1 VNRRL
6 LTRRPLIHYH
16 TQVIELLDG
25 GFDLAAN
32 FRPRLFVGQRRF
44 FYGYDAAVGPGAF
57 GQRDQRVYQVGLV
70 NLNLLAAGGC
80 GSQKAAFAEI
90 AGIGVGLDDAQVDHL
105 RVEAEEGIGPGTGFV
120 YVYVAAL
127 GGNGDF
133 CQICALLVFFREGGL
148 GLMFRGLRPAGDF
161 ADGLFF
167 FAAAGEKRERQEKCV
182 TGTSISSPR
191 YGRSPEKCS
200 KSGARSEIANACRP
214 SLPQATFDRDS
225 APA

>member
-1 VNRRL
+1 
-6 LTRRPLIHYH
+6 
-16 TQVIELLDG
+16 
-25 GFDLAAN
+25 
-32 FRPRLFVGQRRF
+32 
-44 FYGYDAAVGPGAF
+44 
-57 GQRDQRVYQVGLV
+57 
-70 NLNLLAAGGC
+70 
-80 GSQKAAFAEI
+80 
-90 AGIGVGLDDAQVDHL
+90 
-105 RVEAEEGIGPGTGFV
+105 V

-148 GLMFRGLRPAGDF
+148 GLMFRGLRPAGEPVKS
-161 ADGLFF
+161 AKGRRT
-167 FAAAGEKRERQEKCV
+167 AAQLSNVFKCV